1 MLFIEVVT
9 WDLLFPLT
17 EEMWTFIKHLIL
29 RTFVQQGTKPE
40 KAIKRGTQRRMGKL
54 SVPV

>member
-29 RTFVQQGTKPE
+29 GTFVQQGTKPE